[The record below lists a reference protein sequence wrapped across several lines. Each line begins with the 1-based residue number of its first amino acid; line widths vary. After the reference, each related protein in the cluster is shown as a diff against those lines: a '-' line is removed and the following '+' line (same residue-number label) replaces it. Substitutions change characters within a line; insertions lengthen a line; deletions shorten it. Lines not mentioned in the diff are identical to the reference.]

1 MSMETKKQPG
11 VILYFDVRPSLKR
24 LNASEKGQLFEASL
38 DYGEHGIE
46 PKLDGML
53 GIAWDFIMPKLTR
66 DSAHYTEKTQKSRYA
81 VFVREL
87 KKRNLPRIT
96 YEEWSAMSDIEREQ
110 MVPSEIE

>member
-24 LNASEKGQLFEASL
+24 LNASEKGQLFEAIL

-46 PKLDGML
+46 PKLDGVL

-66 DSAHYTEKTQKSRYA
+66 DSAHYTEEPIRSFCTRVEETKPSKNNLRGMESHVRYRTRA
-81 VFVREL
+81 
-87 KKRNLPRIT
+87 NGTI
-96 YEEWSAMSDIEREQ
+96 
-110 MVPSEIE
+110 